1 MLSQA
6 VTSSRVH
13 LDYDQAFR
21 RAEFVSHCTA
31 DFLHRGS
38 YRHPDGGIG
47 MVQAV
52 HLEQDFRDG

>member
-1 MLSQA
+1 MLIQD

-13 LDYDQAFR
+13 LDYDQAFP
-21 RAEFVSHCTA
+21 RAEFVSHRAA

-47 MVQAV
+47 MVHAV
-52 HLEQDFRDG
+52 HLKQDFRDG